1 MSTTREIWIEK
12 YRPYTLDE
20 IHGHEEIISR
30 IQRFVSDEEIPN
42 MMFAG
47 PAGVGKTTT
56 ATCIAHEMY
65 GDRLDGNFLELNA
78 SDQRGIDVIRD
89 RIKDFSRSHMSA
101 EGIKIIFL
109 DEADSLTDDAQAAL
123 RRTMEKYSDRTR
135 FILSC
140 NYSSQVID
148 PIQSRCAVFRFTPLS
163 DEAVESQMEEIAT
176 LEGITLKG
184 GAMDALV
191 YAAQGDMRGAINGL
205 QAAAALKDTITEDD
219 VYEITAT
226 VEPEELQQMVRKAV
240 IGDFEDALDILD
252 DIVLGRGV
260 AGGDI
265 IDQIHNSIWQ
275 LDLDQ
280 RVAMNVI
287 NRLAEAEYRIAEGC
301 DERLQLQSVLASI
314 SLK

>member
-1 MSTTREIWIEK
+1 MSTAREIWIEK
-12 YRPYTLDE
+12 YRPTTLDE

-30 IQRFVSDEEIPN
+30 IQGFVEDEEIPN

-65 GDRLDGNFLELNA
+65 GNQLDGNYLELNA

-89 RIKDFSRSHMSA
+89 RIKDFSRSHMSK

-123 RRTMEKYSDRTR
+123 RRTMEQFSDRTR

-140 NYSSQVID
+140 NYSSKVID

-163 DEAVESQMEEIAT
+163 DAAVEAQIEEIAT
-176 LEGITLKG
+176 LEGITLG
-184 GAMDALV
+184 DGALDALV
-191 YAAQGDMRGAINGL
+191 YTAQGDMRGAINGL
-205 QAAAALKDTITEDD
+205 QAAAALEDSITEDD

-240 IGDFEDALDILD
+240 IGEFEEALDMLD

-275 LDLDQ
+275 LDIDE